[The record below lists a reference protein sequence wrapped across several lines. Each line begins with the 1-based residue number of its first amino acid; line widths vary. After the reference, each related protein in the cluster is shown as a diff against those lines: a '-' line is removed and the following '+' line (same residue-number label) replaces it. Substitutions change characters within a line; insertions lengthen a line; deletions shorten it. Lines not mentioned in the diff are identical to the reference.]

1 MGFVTNVTTTD
12 SDICCCSVVTNVTI
26 LVSQTGVR
34 SVHFAYHFPSNENI
48 SMVIAPAGHR
58 SEQSA
63 QRMQRALRRNRRVP
77 GSRSIFS
84 PARPAG
90 TAANHAMKRP
100 TSLLAVLADEEA
112 ARDSVFDEV
121 VASGIHTVAMWRQL
135 DHQVAADMH
144 GSAVSPRTTSVSRA
158 QSALAP
164 LCGRARPVST
174 SACRA
179 RTRSG
184 AAAST
189 ATSYSISATR
199 SSSNASAPIWYHAAD
214 RPGH

>member
-1 MGFVTNVTTTD
+1 MTATRYYED
-12 SDICCCSVVTNVTI
+12 
-26 LVSQTGVR
+26 LETG
-34 SVHFAYHFPSNENI
+34 ETL
-48 SMVIAPAGHR
+48 
-58 SEQSA
+58 E
-63 QRMQRALRRNRRVP
+63 
-77 GSRSIFS
+77 
-84 PARPAG
+84 AG
-90 TAANHAMKRP
+90 TMRVTKIEG
-100 TSLLAVLADEEA
+100 LAFARKYDPQYFHADEEA

-135 DHQVAADMH
+135 HHQVAADMH

-164 LCGRARPVST
+164 LCGRARLVST

-184 AAAST
+184 AASST
-189 ATSYSISATR
+189 STSSSISATR

-214 RPGH
+214 RPDH